1 MAGSVFQV
9 GEQRI
14 RPGVYIRVTDVGEPP
29 EAIVPQGTVAVLFK
43 ASWGPLE
50 EVVIME
56 SAEAISAV
64 FGKAGDSDTL
74 AVISEAFRGGCRRVV
89 GYRLGAAAGA
99 AKATVKLKDTTAES
113 AKEVVELEAL
123 YGGARGND
131 FFVKI
136 QDSLMDDSKRE
147 LLLYEGVTLRQTVE
161 FAKGASGSGEPA
173 SLVAAITASNSPW
186 VTAKV
191 LNDGGNKIMA
201 TVAQAELKNGANPTT
216 DGDAYSAALAAIEA
230 TDWNVLCIDT
240 NDPIIHAVT
249 QTYIDRVRNEGK
261 RVIGVVGEDSTVAL
275 ATRFA
280 NARAFNDPAIVYV
293 ANGFKGSDGAARTGY
308 LAAARVAGMIAG
320 SQITDSLTHA
330 VVRGAT
336 EIWGT
341 EAARGAL
348 TNAEIE
354 QAIQSGA
361 LVFTMS
367 AQKQAHIEYGI
378 NTFVTVTA
386 DYDAGWKK
394 IRRVKT
400 RDNLIDRIAFTW
412 DPLIGKIN
420 NSPDGR
426 ATLIAAAQG
435 IINKMV
441 TEGALLGGTF
451 MEDPNN
457 PPAGD
462 SAWFVAHV
470 DDLDGAEKT
479 YIAFGFRFSP
489 GLGPIFGEVS

>member
-9 GEQRI
+9 GEQKV
-14 RPGVYIRVTDVGEPP
+14 RPGVYVRVTTIGEPP

-261 RVIGVVGEDSTVAL
+261 RVLGVVGEPTSVLL
-275 ATRFA
+275 ATRLA
-280 NARAFNDPAIVYV
+280 NAKAFNDPAIIYV
-293 ANGFKGSDGAARTGY
+293 ANGFKGSDGLTREGY
-308 LAAARVAGMIAG
+308 KAAARVAGMVA
-320 SQITDSLTHA
+320 SAQITESLTHY

-336 EIWGT
+336 ELV
-341 EAARGAL
+341 GAL

-354 QAIQSGA
+354 QAINSGA

-367 AQKQAHIEYGI
+367 AQKQVHIEYGI
-378 NTFVTVTA
+378 NTFVIPTA
-386 DYDAGWKK
+386 DMDAGWKK
-394 IRRVKT
+394 IRRVRT
-400 RDNLIDRIAFTW
+400 RDSLMERIASTW

-435 IINKMV
+435 IINQMV
-441 TEGALLGGTF
+441 AEGALLQGTIF
-451 MEDPNN
+451 EDPNN
-457 PPAGD
+457 PPVSD
-462 SAWFVAHV
+462 SAWFVVQV
-470 DDLDGAEKT
+470 DDLDSAEKV
-479 YIAFGFRFSP
+479 YIAFQFRFSP
-489 GLGPIFGEVS
+489 DLA